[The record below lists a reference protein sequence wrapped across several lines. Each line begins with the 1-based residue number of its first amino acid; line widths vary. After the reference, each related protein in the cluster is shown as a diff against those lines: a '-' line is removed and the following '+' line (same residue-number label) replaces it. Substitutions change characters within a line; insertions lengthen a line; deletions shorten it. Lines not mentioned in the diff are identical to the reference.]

1 VPIVRPILNAMDR
14 SVALKSLLVQL
25 AAVAVVSI
33 VLALAL
39 PHSFFEDWGWISG
52 PVAWVACAA
61 ITARVLSL
69 PIVGA
74 LIGSILVGLPAV
86 VAVIVGVHWLGALI
100 AAVLFGLWCGRLAVD
115 PDLDAELV

>member
-1 VPIVRPILNAMDR
+1 MDR
-14 SVALKSLLVQL
+14 SVALKALVVQL
-25 AAVAVVSI
+25 VAVAVVSI
-33 VLALAL
+33 ILAIAL

-61 ITARVLSL
+61 VTARVLSL
-69 PIVGA
+69 PTVGA
-74 LIGSILVGLPAV
+74 LTGSILVGIPAV
-86 VAVIVGVHWLGALI
+86 VAVVAGVHWLGAII